1 MRGHKVHASSVWLS
15 VLHSVLS
22 EETKKRRAI
31 AGVARLN
38 AMRYLDEMQAQRG
51 SIFDCLSWKV
61 FGKHSKLLAVKNK
74 QRLLRSN

>member
-1 MRGHKVHASSVWLS
+1 MAECLAQCAERRG
-15 VLHSVLS
+15 
-22 EETKKRRAI
+22 EEKKKRRRGRRAI